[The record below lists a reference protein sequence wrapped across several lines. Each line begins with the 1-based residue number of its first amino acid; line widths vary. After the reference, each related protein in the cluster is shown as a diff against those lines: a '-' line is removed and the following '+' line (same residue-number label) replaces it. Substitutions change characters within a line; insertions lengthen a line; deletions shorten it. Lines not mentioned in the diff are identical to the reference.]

1 MANETTFKFSLGEAI
16 ASQRLDLN
24 CLAST
29 LAFLIGIETNNDTV
43 QSLKAKFIAII
54 NDEKKQQQ
62 QYWKS
67 FNLQTWIIC
76 LNNVYLAL

>member
-54 NDEKKQQQ
+54 NDEK
-62 QYWKS
+62 
-67 FNLQTWIIC
+67 
-76 LNNVYLAL
+76 NNNNNTERVLTCKLELFV